1 MEMNMKDHYINLKN
15 MEKDYTN
22 LKKVV
27 ILKEH
32 FIKIILHM
40 VNLFIEMDKNIL
52 EVWEIWSVM
61 DLDNITIQMVL

>member
-27 ILKEH
+27 ILKAH

-40 VNLFIEMDKNIL
+40 VNLFIEMVKNIL

-61 DLDNITIQMVL
+61 GLDNITIQMVL

>member
-27 ILKEH
+27 ILKAH

-40 VNLFIEMDKNIL
+40 VNLFIEMVKNIL
-52 EVWEIWSVM
+52 EV
-61 DLDNITIQMVL
+61 